1 MLKNKKIL
9 TLLVVILI
17 ITIIGIVV
25 TSIKGLNYGLIYGEN
40 TTVELYIESEFQ
52 NTDVENIIKEA
63 LGNNV
68 KIRTVNNLK
77 GDILITTRTVSD
89 DQINLLLSK
98 INEKYSLELTNED
111 IIITNNSKIN
121 EWDLINPYILPVTI
135 TSVLTL
141 IYFMIRYKKIGI
153 FKQLLPITILTI
165 IIVQLLYFSIYSIT
179 RIPVN
184 QFTMPISMILFIISL
199 LGLTENFERKL
210 ENLKKSQKE

>member
-1 MLKNKKIL
+1 MLKYKKIL

-17 ITIIGIVV
+17 IIIIGIVV

-179 RIPVN
+179 RISVN

>member
-17 ITIIGIVV
+17 IIIGIVV

-52 NTDVENIIKEA
+52 DTDVENIIKEA

-135 TSVLTL
+135 TSILTL